1 MKLFRNIFMVFL
13 LVLASAVPLTMQGCS
28 DQKQNPVTSDLAPDT
43 LSTEGVLPGIP
54 PDTYPDAP
62 PIPPIDSALRERIE
76 TALSVMGVSSTTI
89 LNQTY
94 SWLGVPYVYG
104 GNGRGGI
111 DCSHLVYQVYRNVG
125 IPYPYMTTP
134 AMRSSARFISVKPV
148 PGVIILFWG
157 INHCGIYI
165 GNGWMID
172 ANYYYGKVRYDY
184 IYDSYWAPLRPNAV
198 RFIG

>member
-1 MKLFRNIFMVFL
+1 MAFL
-13 LVLASAVPLTMQGCS
+13 LVLASAVPLSMQGCS

-54 PDTYPDAP
+54 PESYPDAP
-62 PIPPIDSALRERIE
+62 PIPPIDSVLRERIE

-94 SWLGVPYVYG
+94 SWLGVPYSYG
-104 GNGRGGI
+104 GNSRNGI
-111 DCSHLVYQVYRNVG
+111 DCSHLVYQVYKNVG
-125 IPYPYMTTP
+125 IPYPYMTTTT
-134 AMRSSARFISVKPV
+134 MRSSSRFISVNPV
-148 PGVIILFWG
+148 PGDIILFWG

-165 GNGWMID
+165 GNGYMID

-184 IYDSYWAPLRPNAV
+184 IYDSYWSALRPNAV